1 MRPRTVLPVLTLLSD
16 MMTFSSAET
25 KKSADPVCYVHR
37 LPQGVASK
45 CIGKDILLR
54 HGEIWCKSEYDKLT
68 GDWEEFKDPRD
79 ARIANIGKIFVFNST
94 KECTQVYENIVK
106 FCHGTG
112 ASVSASMEQ
121 FRQAILDMV
130 EAGDSLEIESLANR
144 LRPFRV
150 ETANNTAACRLKLVL
165 EDGLAAGNLEA
176 MADPALSTPPTTV
189 YMGDVSD
196 NSTDENALSF
206 QMDDTW
212 SEWLITPSSTSS
224 PSADD
229 YLFMPNEMAGSGSGE
244 GDAAMCSGDVNTVM
258 WSDNV
263 TPDMT
268 TTMDNFGL
276 HSNSLATLGIDLCDN
291 TFDASPL
298 SSVAR
303 STLPIQDSLSIPD
316 LSAGRCAFSSRTLSV
331 PRRVPLGSSSA
342 ESPVH
347 LTELQRYI
355 RSDCSSYIRE
365 NAERWSRDGLW
376 HHSEFPNPENAE
388 PGCHGLRTVYHC
400 ICKLD
405 VRMEDDAIRNRIAII
420 VLHERYERNIQT
432 AAAAYQATGQT
443 SRGRGYAS
451 ILVDNILAQIH
462 GHEWAAASLWRK
474 KELRAK
480 FHDRKRYGKRWS
492 ILARSAGQGILFLCA
507 PQLVAMV

>member
-1 MRPRTVLPVLTLLSD
+1 
-16 MMTFSSAET
+16 
-25 KKSADPVCYVHR
+25 
-37 LPQGVASK
+37 
-45 CIGKDILLR
+45 
-54 HGEIWCKSEYDKLT
+54 
-68 GDWEEFKDPRD
+68 
-79 ARIANIGKIFVFNST
+79 
-94 KECTQVYENIVK
+94 
-106 FCHGTG
+106 
-112 ASVSASMEQ
+112 MEQ

-130 EAGDSLEIESLANR
+130 EAGDSFEIESLANR

-176 MADPALSTPPTTV
+176 MADPALSTPPATV
-189 YMGDVSD
+189 CMGDVSD

-206 QMDDTW
+206 QMDDMW
-212 SEWLITPSSTSS
+212 PEWLVTPSSTSS
-224 PSADD
+224 PTADD
-229 YLFMPNEMAGSGSGE
+229 HFFMPNEMATSVSSE
-244 GDAAMCSGDVNTVM
+244 GDAAMCGGDVNTVM
-258 WSDNV
+258 WSDDV
-263 TPDMT
+263 TPHIN
-268 TTMDNFGL
+268 TTMDNFAL
-276 HSNSLATLGIDLCDN
+276 DSNSLATLGIDLYDN
-291 TFDASPL
+291 TFDTSPL

-303 STLPIQDSLSIPD
+303 SKPPTQDSLSIPA
-316 LSAGRCAFSSRTLSV
+316 LSAERCAFSSRTLSV
-331 PRRVPLGSSSA
+331 PRHAPLGSSLA
-342 ESPVH
+342 ERLVH
-347 LTELQRYI
+347 PTEMQRYI

-376 HHSEFPNPENAE
+376 QHSEFPNPENAA
-388 PGCHGLRTVYHC
+388 PGCDGLRTVYHC
-400 ICKLD
+400 ICQLD

-432 AAAAYQATGQT
+432 AAAAYQATGRT

-462 GHEWAAASLWRK
+462 GHEWTAASLWRK

-507 PQLVAMV
+507 PQLVAIVNKTKVPCEHLQALGDMLSRADTETAKVLQAFNNTAKSLIHGIDGNDLVHGIDGNDYENDSFASNGTLLE